1 MVDIAAMQPRTAP
14 GRLSRL
20 RRFAWRNPVMVFAL
34 LLFAAMIMVSAF
46 APLISS
52 FDPVQIDPGNRLK
65 PPSWT
70 HLFGTDAFGRDV
82 FTRTLY
88 GGRVSLAVGAAVAI
102 FTTIIGLTIGM
113 LSGYLR
119 AIDPMVMRVM
129 DGIMAIPGVLLAIAI
144 MSVTKASIGTVIFA
158 ITVAEVPRMVR
169 VVRSAVLT
177 IREQPYIDA
186 AIATGTRLHRLLLK
200 HIMPNALAP
209 VIVQATFVFA
219 SAVIIEAYLSFLG
232 AGTPPEIPS
241 WGNIMAEG
249 RSLALLAIWVILFPG
264 LFLGL
269 MVLATNL
276 LGDSLRD
283 MLDPRMRGRK

>member
-1 MVDIAAMQPRTAP
+1 MVDIAAIQPRTAP
-14 GRLSRL
+14 GRLSKL

-34 LLFAAMIMVSAF
+34 LLFAAMILVSAF

-52 FDPVQIDPGNRLK
+52 FDPVQIDPGERLK
-65 PPSWT
+65 PPSWEN
-70 HLFGTDAFGRDV
+70 LFGTDAFGRDV

-102 FTTIIGLTIGM
+102 LTTVIGLTIGM

-158 ITVAEVPRMVR
+158 ITIAEVPRMVR

>member
-1 MVDIAAMQPRTAP
+1 MVDIATIQPRTAP
-14 GRLSRL
+14 GRLTRL
-20 RRFAWRNPVMVFAL
+20 RRFAWRNPVMVFAIV
-34 LLFAAMIMVSAF
+34 LFALMLLASIF
-46 APLISS
+46 APLITTH
-52 FDPVQIDPGNRLK
+52 DPVRIDPGNRLK
-65 PPSWT
+65 PPSWE
-70 HLFGTDAFGRDV
+70 HFFGTDAFGRDV
-82 FTRTLY
+82 FTRTVY
-88 GGRVSLAVGAAVAI
+88 GGRVSLAVGAAVAL
-102 FTTIIGLTIGM
+102 FTTIVGLLIGM
-113 LSGYLR
+113 LSGYVR

-129 DGIMAIPGVLLAIAI
+129 DGLMAIPGVLLAIAI

-158 ITVAEVPRMVR
+158 ITIAEVPRMVR

-186 AIATGTRLHRLLLK
+186 AVATGTRLHRLLLK

-264 LFLGL
+264 LFLGV

-283 MLDPRMRGRK
+283 ILDPRMRGRK

>member
-1 MVDIAAMQPRTAP
+1 MVDIAALQPRVAA
-14 GRLSRL
+14 GRLGKL

-34 LLFAAMIMVSAF
+34 LLFAAMILVSAF
-46 APLISS
+46 APLITS

-65 PPSWT
+65 SPSWE

-102 FTTIIGLTIGM
+102 LTTVIGLTIGM

-283 MLDPRMRGRK
+283 VLDPRMRGRK

>member
-1 MVDIAAMQPRTAP
+1 
-14 GRLSRL
+14 
-20 RRFAWRNPVMVFAL
+20 
-34 LLFAAMIMVSAF
+34 
-46 APLISS
+46 
-52 FDPVQIDPGNRLK
+52 
-65 PPSWT
+65 
-70 HLFGTDAFGRDV
+70 
-82 FTRTLY
+82 
-88 GGRVSLAVGAAVAI
+88 
-102 FTTIIGLTIGM
+102 
-113 LSGYLR
+113 
-119 AIDPMVMRVM
+119 M

-158 ITVAEVPRMVR
+158 ITIAEVPRMVR

>member
-1 MVDIAAMQPRTAP
+1 MADIAAIQPRVAP
-14 GRLSRL
+14 DRLARL
-20 RRFAWRNPVMVFAL
+20 GKFARRNPVMAFAL
-34 LLFAAMIMVSAF
+34 ALFAAMILVSLF
-46 APLISS
+46 APLIATH
-52 FDPVQIDPGNRLK
+52 DPVQIDPGNRLK
-65 PPSWT
+65 GPSWT
-70 HLFGTDAFGRDV
+70 NLFGTDAFGRDV
-82 FTRTLY
+82 FSRTVY
-88 GGRVSLAVGAAVAI
+88 GGRVSLAVGAAVAF
-102 FTTIIGLTIGM
+102 FTTAIGLLIGM
-113 LSGYLR
+113 LSGYVR

-158 ITVAEVPRMVR
+158 ITIAEVPRMVR

-264 LFLGL
+264 LFLGV

-283 MLDPRMRGRK
+283 MLDPRLRGRK